1 MKNNIDLRNIR
12 IDIEEGNNDTC
23 WIWMLEN
30 GEPVEGG
37 AFPLQDFMNAVLE
50 FYNKNY

>member
-1 MKNNIDLRNIR
+1 MKNNIDVRNIR
-12 IDIEEGNNDTC
+12 IDIEEGNDDTV

-37 AFPLQDFMNAVLE
+37 PMSLPAFMNHVLE
-50 FYNKNY
+50 FYNENY

>member
-12 IDIEEGNNDTC
+12 IDIEEGNDDTC

-50 FYNKNY
+50 FYNANY